1 MNKTKLQII
10 FFIILTSS
18 IYSDLADP
26 RPFITSQPNGIEIEI
41 LNRGNHLQ
49 GWHEFNGWTIVKNS
63 ENWWV
68 YAQSNNGRLL
78 NPSSILV
85 GIDPTPDN
93 FSQEIQKGIRPDA
106 IVLEDNSPI
115 PNINSTRTDTF
126 HVPLVLVD
134 FPDNS
139 ATYDSSEFDLLMN
152 QEGYTHLNYENTGS
166 FRDYYQ
172 EISHDQFLP
181 ISRVT
186 NWITAPN
193 NHSHYSY
200 SNPDGYSHVRELVRY
215 LVDELEDQ
223 GFDWSKFDND
233 GDGYVDALNVLH
245 QGPGAEQ
252 GDHSN
257 IWSHKWSLGGLSVTY
272 DGVIIDSYTMNP
284 ETQSGNIVAI
294 GVLAH
299 EFGHALGLPDLY
311 DTDYTS
317 TGSGA
322 FSLMAGGT
330 WGTTGNSPWHPSTMI
345 GWCKNQLGWVEIVNI
360 EDNQNNV
367 EIEQSYSSNQIIR
380 VNHPLVPEE
389 YWLIENRQKIG
400 SDTLLPI
407 PGLAIWHIND
417 DIAQGWAPNN
427 NEPYY
432 GVGLEQ
438 ADGMFALENGGPS
451 NAADMFPG
459 LLDNREFSNS
469 TSPDTK
475 SLYGE
480 PSMMSLDNISD
491 PNPIMTFNVTYNEI
505 ILANASI
512 EDGTGAAFNQGSIFL
527 GMENEMDIS
536 ELTFE
541 LSFSP
546 SYVEITSIIP
556 TERTVFDSAIIEDNL
571 VTLINPYI
579 SNGSGPILEVILF
592 NNVGVETEVIVNF
605 DMCVGFTPNG
615 QEIGINILDE
625 ANYHIQPSTQF
636 FNIQN
641 GSGSINGGAS
651 CTISLVNTVPIAMTV
666 FQIIPTPNLL
676 IPSDEPFEDLNGN
689 GIYDINEPFID
700 WNNNAQWSP
709 MIEPI
714 DLDDNWN
721 FELSIH
727 ETYITVGITNWDQ
740 ALEVGPHDLFQIN
753 YAVDEQAQLDD
764 IITLSTD
771 VVLILDAWGNNG
783 IPFVN
788 GSGSISIDNVL
799 SSVESNLAPENF
811 SLSNIYPNP
820 FNIQTTFEF
829 SVPQEDNNLVS
840 IKIFDLKGQLAE
852 EIFEKSFSKGI
863 HKYDWDANNH
873 STGIYFVEFKAGK
886 IRQMK
891 KITLLK

>member
-10 FFIILTSS
+10 FYFIFISY
-18 IYSDLADP
+18 IYGDLADP
-26 RPFITSQPNGIEIEI
+26 RPFMISQPNGIEFEV
-41 LNRGNHLQ
+41 LNKGNHLQ
-49 GWHEFNGWTIVKNS
+49 GWLEFNGWTIVKNS

-68 YAQSNNGRLL
+68 YAQSNDGRVLK
-78 NPSSILV
+78 PSGTLV
-85 GIDPTPDN
+85 GIDSPPSDFN
-93 FSQEIQKGIRPDA
+93 QVIKKGIRPDA
-106 IVLEDNSPI
+106 IVLEDNSPV
-115 PNINSTRTDTF
+115 PDLNSTRTDTF
-126 HVPLVLVD
+126 HVPLILVE

-186 NWITAPN
+186 NWIIAPN

-245 QGPGAEQ
+245 QGAGAEQ

-345 GWCKNQLGWVEIVNI
+345 GWCKNQLGWVEVVNI
-360 EDNQNNV
+360 DENQNNV

-380 VNHPLVPEE
+380 VNHPLVTEE

-400 SDTLLPI
+400 SDTLLPE

-417 DIAQGWAPNN
+417 DIAQGWAINN

-459 LLDNREFSNS
+459 LSNNREFSNS

-505 ILANASI
+505 ILASASI
-512 EDGTGAAFNQGSIFL
+512 EDGTGLAFNQGNIFL
-527 GMENEMDIS
+527 GMENEMEIS

-556 TERTVFDSAIIEDNL
+556 TERTVFDSAIIENNL

-579 SNGSGPILEVILF
+579 SNGSGPILEVIMF

-651 CTISLVNTVPIAMTV
+651 CTVSLVNTVPIAMTV

-689 GIYDINEPFID
+689 GFYDINEPFID
-700 WNNNAQWSP
+700 WNNNSQWSP
-709 MIEPI
+709 IIEPI
-714 DLDDNWN
+714 DLDDNWS
-721 FELSIH
+721 FELSLH
-727 ETYITVGITNWDQ
+727 ETFITVGITNWDQ
-740 ALEVGPHDLFQIN
+740 ALEVGPHNLFQIN
-753 YAVDEQAQLDD
+753 YVVAEEAQLDD
-764 IITLSTD
+764 IINLSTD

-788 GSGSISIDNVL
+788 GSGTVSIDNVL
-799 SSVESNLAPENF
+799 SSVESNLAPETF
-811 SLSNIYPNP
+811 SLNNVYPNP
-820 FNIQTTFEF
+820 FNAQTTFEF
-829 SVPQEDNNLVS
+829 SVPLEDDNIVS

-852 EIFEKSFSKGI
+852 QIFEKSLSKGI
-863 HKYDWDANNH
+863 HRYDWDANNH
-873 STGIYFVEFKAGK
+873 STGIYFVEFKSGE
-886 IRQMK
+886 ITQIK

>member
-1 MNKTKLQII
+1 M
-10 FFIILTSS
+10 
-18 IYSDLADP
+18 
-26 RPFITSQPNGIEIEI
+26 
-41 LNRGNHLQ
+41 
-49 GWHEFNGWTIVKNS
+49 
-63 ENWWV
+63 
-68 YAQSNNGRLL
+68 
-78 NPSSILV
+78 
-85 GIDPTPDN
+85 
-93 FSQEIQKGIRPDA
+93 
-106 IVLEDNSPI
+106 
-115 PNINSTRTDTF
+115 
-126 HVPLVLVD
+126 
-134 FPDNS
+134 
-139 ATYDSSEFDLLMN
+139 
-152 QEGYTHLNYENTGS
+152 
-166 FRDYYQ
+166 
-172 EISHDQFLP
+172 
-181 ISRVT
+181 
-186 NWITAPN
+186 
-193 NHSHYSY
+193 
-200 SNPDGYSHVRELVRY
+200 
-215 LVDELEDQ
+215 
-223 GFDWSKFDND
+223 
-233 GDGYVDALNVLH
+233 LH
-245 QGPGAEQ
+245 QGAGAEQ

-345 GWCKNQLGWVEIVNI
+345 GWCKNQLGWVEVITI
-360 EDNQNNV
+360 DENQNNV

-380 VNHPLVPEE
+380 VNHPSVPEE

-400 SDTLLPI
+400 SDTLLPE

-427 NEPYY
+427 DEPYY

-469 TSPDTK
+469 SSPDTK

-480 PSMMSLDNISD
+480 PSMMSLNNISD
-491 PNPIMTFNVTYNEI
+491 PNPVMTFNVTYNEI
-505 ILANASI
+505 ILASASI
-512 EDGTGAAFNQGSIFL
+512 EDGTGLAYNQGSIFL

-605 DMCVGFTPNG
+605 DMCIGFTPNG

-666 FQIIPTPNLL
+666 IQL
-676 IPSDEPFEDLNGN
+676 
-689 GIYDINEPFID
+689 
-700 WNNNAQWSP
+700 
-709 MIEPI
+709 
-714 DLDDNWN
+714 
-721 FELSIH
+721 EL
-727 ETYITVGITNWDQ
+727 Y
-740 ALEVGPHDLFQIN
+740 
-753 YAVDEQAQLDD
+753 
-764 IITLSTD
+764 
-771 VVLILDAWGNNG
+771 
-783 IPFVN
+783 
-788 GSGSISIDNVL
+788 
-799 SSVESNLAPENF
+799 
-811 SLSNIYPNP
+811 
-820 FNIQTTFEF
+820 
-829 SVPQEDNNLVS
+829 
-840 IKIFDLKGQLAE
+840 
-852 EIFEKSFSKGI
+852 
-863 HKYDWDANNH
+863 
-873 STGIYFVEFKAGK
+873 
-886 IRQMK
+886 
-891 KITLLK
+891 

>member
-10 FFIILTSS
+10 FSFIFIS
-18 IYSDLADP
+18 YVYGDLADP
-26 RPFITSQPNGIEIEI
+26 QPFIALQPNGVEIEI

-49 GWHEFNGWTIVKNS
+49 GWHEFSGWTVVKNS

-68 YAQSNNGRLL
+68 YAKSNDGRIL
-78 NPSSILV
+78 NPSNILV
-85 GIDPTPDN
+85 GIDLPPNDPSSN
-93 FSQEIQKGIRPDA
+93 IQKGIRPDA
-106 IVLEDNSPI
+106 IVLNDNSPI
-115 PNINSTRTDTF
+115 PNISSTRTDTF
-126 HVPLVLVD
+126 HVPLVLVE

-139 ATYDSSEFDLLMN
+139 ANYDSSEFDLLMN

-223 GFDWSKFDND
+223 GFDWSEFDND

-245 QGPGAEQ
+245 QGAGAEQ

-257 IWSHKWSLGGLSVTY
+257 IWSHKWSLGGLSVNY

-345 GWCKNQLGWVEIVNI
+345 GWCKNQLGWVEVVNI
-360 EDNQNNV
+360 DENQNNV

-380 VNHPLVPEE
+380 VNHPSVPEE

-400 SDTLLPI
+400 SDTLLPE

-469 TSPDTK
+469 SSPDTK
-475 SLYGE
+475 SLFGA
-480 PSMMSLDNISD
+480 PSMMSLNNISD
-491 PNPIMTFNVTYNEI
+491 PNPVMTFNVTYNEI
-505 ILANASI
+505 ILASASI
-512 EDGTGAAFNQGSIFL
+512 DDGTGLAFNQGSIFL
-527 GMENEMDIS
+527 GMENDMDIS

-541 LSFSP
+541 LNFSP

-556 TERTVFDSAIIEDNL
+556 TQRTLFDSAVIVDNL

-579 SNGSGPILEVILF
+579 SSGSGPILEAILF

-625 ANYHIQPSTQF
+625 ANYNIQPSTQF

-666 FQIIPTPNLL
+666 IQITPTPNLL

-689 GIYDINEPFID
+689 GAYDINEPFID
-700 WNNNAQWSP
+700 WNNNSQWSP

-727 ETYITVGITNWDQ
+727 ETSITVGITNWDQ
-740 ALEVGPHDLFQIN
+740 ALEVGPHNLFQVN
-753 YAVDEQAQLDD
+753 YVVAEEAQLDD

-788 GSGSISIDNVL
+788 GSGTVSIDNIL
-799 SSVESNLAPENF
+799 SSNESNLAPENF
-811 SLSNIYPNP
+811 SLKNIYPNP
-820 FNIQTTFEF
+820 FNAQTTFEF
-829 SVPQEDNNLVS
+829 SVPSDDNNLVS
-840 IKIFDLKGQLAE
+840 IKIFDLKGQLTE
-852 EIFEKSFSKGI
+852 QIFEKSFSKGI
-863 HKYDWDANNH
+863 HNYSWDVNNH
-873 STGIYFVEFKAGK
+873 STGIYFVEFKSGE
-886 IRQMK
+886 IRQIK
-891 KITLLK
+891 KVTLLK

>member
-10 FFIILTSS
+10 FSFIFIS
-18 IYSDLADP
+18 YVYGDLADP
-26 RPFITSQPNGIEIEI
+26 QPFIALQPNGVEIEI

-49 GWHEFNGWTIVKNS
+49 GWHEYSGWTVVKNS

-68 YAQSNNGRLL
+68 YAKSNNGRIL
-78 NPSSILV
+78 NPSNILV
-85 GIDPTPDN
+85 GIDLPPNDPSSN
-93 FSQEIQKGIRPDA
+93 IQKGIRPDA
-106 IVLEDNSPI
+106 IVLNDNSPI
-115 PNINSTRTDTF
+115 PNISSTRTDTF
-126 HVPLVLVD
+126 HVPLVLVE

-139 ATYDSSEFDLLMN
+139 ANYDSSEFDLLMN

-223 GFDWSKFDND
+223 GFDWSEFDND

-245 QGPGAEQ
+245 QGAGAEQ

-257 IWSHKWSLGGLSVTY
+257 IWSHKWSLGGLSVNY

-345 GWCKNQLGWVEIVNI
+345 GWCKNQLGWVEVVNI
-360 EDNQNNV
+360 DENQNNV

-380 VNHPLVPEE
+380 VNHPSVPEE

-400 SDTLLPI
+400 SDTLLPE

-469 TSPDTK
+469 SSPDTK
-475 SLYGE
+475 SLFGE
-480 PSMMSLDNISD
+480 PSMMSLNNISD
-491 PNPIMTFNVTYNEI
+491 PNPVMTFNVTYNEI
-505 ILANASI
+505 ILASASI
-512 EDGTGAAFNQGSIFL
+512 EDGTGLAFNQGSIFL

-666 FQIIPTPNLL
+666 IQITSTPNLL
-676 IPSDEPFEDLNGN
+676 IPSDEPFDDLNGN
-689 GIYDINEPFID
+689 GAYDINEPFID
-700 WNNNAQWSP
+700 WNNNSQWSP
-709 MIEPI
+709 MIESI
-714 DLDDNWN
+714 DLDDNWS

-727 ETYITVGITNWDQ
+727 ETSITVGITNWDQ
-740 ALEVGPHDLFQIN
+740 ALEVGPHNLFQVN
-753 YAVDEQAQLDD
+753 YVVAEEAQLDD
-764 IITLSTD
+764 IITISTD

-788 GSGSISIDNVL
+788 GSGTVSIDNVL
-799 SSVESNLAPENF
+799 SSVDPNLAPENF
-811 SLSNIYPNP
+811 SLNKIYPNP
-820 FNIQTTFEF
+820 FNAQTTFEF
-829 SVPQEDNNLVS
+829 SVPLEDDNLVS

-852 EIFEKSFSKGI
+852 EIFEKSFNKGI
-863 HKYDWDANNH
+863 HKYDWNANNH
-873 STGIYFVEFKAGK
+873 STGIYFVEFRSGE
-886 IRQMK
+886 IRQIK

>member
-380 VNHPLVPEE
+380 VNHPSVPEE

>member
-10 FFIILTSS
+10 FSFIFTSF

-26 RPFITSQPNGIEIEI
+26 QPFVVSQPNGIQIEI
-41 LNRGNHLQ
+41 INRGNHLQ

-68 YAQSNNGRLL
+68 YAESNDGRLL
-78 NPSSILV
+78 NPSNILV
-85 GIDPTPDN
+85 GIDLPPN
-93 FSQEIQKGIRPDA
+93 ISGQIIQKGIRPDP
-106 IVLEDNSPI
+106 IVLSDNSPI
-115 PNINSTRTDTF
+115 PNISSARTDTF
-126 HVPLVLVD
+126 HVPLVLVE

-139 ATYDSSEFDLLMN
+139 ATYDSSQFDLLMN
-152 QEGYTHLNYENTGS
+152 QEGYTHLDYENTGS

-245 QGPGAEQ
+245 QGEGAEQ

-257 IWSHKWSLGGLSVTY
+257 IWSHKWSLGGLSVNY

-345 GWCKNQLGWVEIVNI
+345 GWCKNQLGWVEVVTID
-360 EDNQNNV
+360 ENQNNV

-380 VNHPLVPEE
+380 VNHPTVPEE

-400 SDTLLPI
+400 SDTLLPE

-469 TSPDTK
+469 SSPDTK
-475 SLYGE
+475 SLFGE
-480 PSMMSLDNISD
+480 PSMMSLNNISD
-491 PNPIMTFNVTYNEI
+491 PNPVMTFNVTYNEI
-505 ILANASI
+505 ILASASI
-512 EDGTGAAFNQGSIFL
+512 EDGTGLAFNQGSIFL

-556 TERTVFDSAIIEDNL
+556 TQRTVFDSAIIEDNL

-579 SNGSGPILEVILF
+579 SNGSGPILEIILF
-592 NNVGVETEVIVNF
+592 NNVGVETQVIVNF

-666 FQIIPTPNLL
+666 IQITPTPNLL
-676 IPSDEPFEDLNGN
+676 IPSDEPFDDLNGN
-689 GIYDINEPFID
+689 GAYDINEPFID
-700 WNNNAQWSP
+700 WNNNSQWSP

-727 ETYITVGITNWDQ
+727 ETSITVGITNWDQ
-740 ALEVGPHDLFQIN
+740 ALEVGPHNLFQVN
-753 YAVDEQAQLDD
+753 YAVVEEAQLDD
-764 IITLSTD
+764 IITISTD

-788 GSGSISIDNVL
+788 GSGTVSIDNVL
-799 SSVESNLAPENF
+799 SSVDPNLAPENF
-811 SLSNIYPNP
+811 SLNKIYPNP
-820 FNIQTTFEF
+820 FNAQTTFEF
-829 SVPQEDNNLVS
+829 SVPLEDDNLVS

-863 HKYDWDANNH
+863 HKYDWNANNH
-873 STGIYFVEFKAGK
+873 STGVYFVEFKSGE
-886 IRQMK
+886 IRQIK

>member
-10 FFIILTSS
+10 FSFIFISFA
-18 IYSDLADP
+18 YGDLADP
-26 RPFITSQPNGIEIEI
+26 RPFIVSQPNGIQIEI
-41 LNRGNHLQ
+41 INRGNHLQ

-68 YAQSNNGRLL
+68 YAKSNEGRLL
-78 NPSSILV
+78 NPSNILV
-85 GIDPTPDN
+85 GIDLPPNNSD
-93 FSQEIQKGIRPDA
+93 QIIRKGIRPDA
-106 IVLEDNSPI
+106 IVLNDNSPI
-115 PNINSTRTDTF
+115 PNISSTRTDTF
-126 HVPLVLVD
+126 HVPLVLVE

-172 EISHDQFLP
+172 EISHEQFLP

-245 QGPGAEQ
+245 QGAGAEQ

-345 GWCKNQLGWVEIVNI
+345 GWCKNQLGWVEVITI
-360 EDNQNNV
+360 DENQNNV

-380 VNHPLVPEE
+380 VNHPSVPEE

-400 SDTLLPI
+400 SDTLLPE

-427 NEPYY
+427 DEPYY

-469 TSPDTK
+469 SSPDTK

-480 PSMMSLDNISD
+480 PSMMSLNNISD
-491 PNPIMTFNVTYNEI
+491 PNPVMTFNVTYNEI
-505 ILANASI
+505 ILASASI
-512 EDGTGAAFNQGSIFL
+512 EDGTGLAYNQGSIFL

-666 FQIIPTPNLL
+666 IQITPTPNLL

-689 GIYDINEPFID
+689 GTYDINEPFID
-700 WNNNAQWSP
+700 WNNNSQWSP

-714 DLDDNWN
+714 DLDENWS

-727 ETYITVGITNWDQ
+727 ETSLTVGITNWDQ
-740 ALEVGPHDLFQIN
+740 ALEVGPHNLFQVN
-753 YAVDEQAQLDD
+753 YFVAEEAQLDD
-764 IITLSTD
+764 IITLSTN

-788 GSGSISIDNVL
+788 GSGTVSIDNVL
-799 SSVESNLAPENF
+799 SNVESNLAPENY
-811 SLSNIYPNP
+811 SLNKIYPNP
-820 FNIQTTFEF
+820 FNAHTTFEF
-829 SVPQEDNNLVS
+829 SVPHEDDNLVS

-863 HKYDWDANNH
+863 HKYDWNANNH
-873 STGIYFVEFKAGK
+873 STGIYFVEFKSRE
-886 IRQMK
+886 IRQIK